1 MVRYGNDTKHHTE
14 HLVRRSKGEIMPTLC
29 IDFGGTEIKLGILD
43 GPRILATTTRP
54 NAGTDADL
62 DRVREALDELTL
74 SAGRSDFSAVGIA
87 LPGVVD
93 REGGTLVA
101 AHDKYDYA
109 HGRDLREWALQAFGV
124 PAVVEND
131 ARAALVGEATYG
143 VAAGA
148 RDAVLVTLGTGIGTA
163 ALIDGQLLRG
173 VHDHAGILG
182 GHVTVDLDGPLC
194 NCGNVGCAEAVA
206 STWALQ
212 RDVASDPHLA
222 ASPLGERAA
231 RGPIGLRDLVET
243 RDTPEVRPLFDR
255 YLRAWGAAIVTLC
268 HAYDPDIVVVS
279 GGVMRSADVILPSL
293 EEYVD
298 AHLWSSSHRPAFATP
313 SAPEFS
319 VLLGLSALAGHA
331 GERAATHRK
340 DAS

>member
-1 MVRYGNDTKHHTE
+1 
-14 HLVRRSKGEIMPTLC
+14 MPTLC

-54 NAGTDADL
+54 GSGSDADL
-62 DRVREALDELTL
+62 QHVVEALDELRE
-74 SAGRSDFSAVGIA
+74 SAGRSDLTAVGIA

-93 REGGTLVA
+93 RVNGSLVA
-101 AHDKYDYA
+101 AHDKYGYA
-109 HGRDLREWALQAFGV
+109 HGRDLRAWAAESFGV

-163 ALIDGQLLRG
+163 ALIDGHLLRG

-182 GHVTVDLDGPLC
+182 GHVTVDLDGPPC
-194 NCGNVGCAEAVA
+194 NCGNAGCAEAVA

-212 RDVASDPHLA
+212 RDVASDPALA

-231 RGPIGLRDLVET
+231 HGSIGLRDLLET
-243 RDTPEVRPLFDR
+243 RDAPVVGALFDR

-268 HAYDPDIVVVS
+268 HAYDPEIVIVS
-279 GGVMRSADVILPSL
+279 GGVMRSADVILPPL
-293 EEYVD
+293 REYVHT
-298 AHLWSSSHRPAFATP
+298 HLWSSSHRPAFVTP
-313 SAPEFS
+313 STPEYS
-319 VLLGLSALAGHA
+319 VLLGLSALAEHA
-331 GERAATHRK
+331 GNSAALHRK
-340 DAS
+340 DAQ